1 MLEMEYKKEIITIRV
16 TDTESGL
23 INYEY
28 IRSYDLRL
36 NFRSER
42 DVLHRALDDL
52 IDKVRNYSSEQ
63 KRYSLEFINKNP
75 YQEAKLPF

>member
-1 MLEMEYKKEIITIRV
+1 MFMMEYKKEIITIRV

-36 NFRSER
+36 NFKSER
-42 DVLHRALDDL
+42 EVLHRALDDF
-52 IDKVRNYSSEQ
+52 INKVRNYSSEE

-75 YQEAKLPF
+75 YQEAKIPF